1 MALEAKF
8 DQNKEDLKQV
18 QDVMLRTKTDIS
30 NQVSGVREEIAKQN
44 HSNNSLEQRME
55 QVVADAKFWLEKYS
69 KAYKE
74 NDAKIGEMQGE
85 FNGRLDTILF

>member
-1 MALEAKF
+1 
-8 DQNKEDLKQV
+8 V